1 MTTKAMGK
9 AVGRV
14 GPGVVVLICFFIAAL
29 EGYDIQAFGVSAP
42 KLAPELHLGPA
53 LMGNAGGAAML
64 GLVVGAFLGGW
75 IADRIGRKPVLV
87 VSVAAFGLFSV
98 ATALTHSYDTLLL
111 ARLATGLGFGGA
123 MPNLIAV
130 AMEISAPARRAA
142 TVTTMFCGMPA
153 GGATVALVAKYAG
166 AHMAWRDLFLIGGV
180 LPLLLTPVVFWLLP
194 ETRPEP
200 VEGSDRSLARA
211 LFGESRAAGTA
222 LLWVAFVLTLM
233 ILYLMLNWL
242 PTLVIAKGLTPAD
255 GSTASLWFNLAGVVG
270 ALSVGFVVDRA
281 GYRWPLAIV
290 YAALAGAMYALA
302 SAAALNMVLILSAT
316 AGFMVLAGQYS
327 LYAIAPTLYPPQVR
341 AAGAGAAVGVG
352 RIGSIAGP
360 LVAGQLREAGYTAGQ
375 VFGFMTPVVLV
386 AGLTVVALSYL
397 SRPHAANLHKG

>member
-1 MTTKAMGK
+1 MTTDAMGK

-53 LMGNAGGAAML
+53 LMGNAGSAAML

-180 LPLLLTPVVFWLLP
+180 LPLLLMPVVFWLLP

-386 AGLTVVALSYL
+386 AGLAVVALSYL